1 MGSSVTIAF
10 KEIKLLFKAKRRIF
24 LFFTVPLIVL
34 FIAVL
39 SIVIGGLMIVTQH
52 QEGPAVITV
61 VDHSQSNGS
70 LYIINILKA
79 YSYQINNQSTVKDPL
94 SLLNSPNKPEML
106 LYFPAN
112 FSTLLNNK
120 SQVATFYVYYNNKQ
134 LKYEAAYSFIEQV
147 AQSLNNQ
154 IIERDYGNV
163 NLNRVQINSLGTPSG
178 GVSATQAS
186 SFIIVPIYVLMFFV
200 IPPISL
206 ILISITQERE
216 QKTLESLLLQPIS
229 RKSIV
234 NGKLLYGLI
243 LVASNLVITLITLG
257 LVAIGGI
264 FILNQFLHIDL
275 IPYITPYL
283 TVQNYIF
290 ATYIIIGLT
299 LIAILLISL
308 AVMLSLLAKDEREGN
323 LVVSILMMLPVIAL
337 ILIVAVPYDIFGVTG
352 EYFFASLPVIG
363 YMYSLYVT
371 MLTGSIGPTSYI
383 SLVAQ
388 AAFSLLCIWFSS
400 KLIEIEGILEINI
413 VQALK
418 KLVRLG

>member
-39 SIVIGGLMIVTQH
+39 SIVIGGLMFVTQH
-52 QEGPAVITV
+52 QEGPTVITI

-70 LYIINILKA
+70 LYIINNLEA
-79 YSYQINNQSTVKDPL
+79 YSYQIDNQSSIKDPL
-94 SLLNSPNKPEML
+94 SLLNSANKPGML
-106 LYFPAN
+106 VYFPAN

-120 SQVATFYVYYNNKQ
+120 SQVANFYVYYNNKQ
-134 LKYEAAYSFIEQV
+134 LKYEGAYTLIQQI
-147 AQSLNNQ
+147 AQSLNNR
-154 IIERDYGNV
+154 IIERDYGTL
-163 NLNRVQINSLGTPSG
+163 NLTRVEISSIGSNA

-186 SFIIVPIYVLMFFV
+186 SFIIIPIYVLMFFV

-243 LVASNLVITLITLG
+243 LVASNLVITLVTLG
-257 LVAIGGI
+257 IVAIGGV
-264 FILNQFLHIDL
+264 FLLNQFLHIDL

-283 TVQNYIF
+283 TTQNYLF

-299 LIAILLISL
+299 LIGILLISL
-308 AVMLSLLAKDEREGN
+308 AVMMSLLAKDEREGN
-323 LVVSILMMLPVIAL
+323 LVVSVLMMLPVVAL
-337 ILIVAVPYDIFGVTG
+337 VLIVAVPYDIFGVAG

-363 YMYSLYVT
+363 FMYSLYVT
-371 MLTGSIGPTSYI
+371 MLTGSIGPTSYV

-388 AAFSLLCIWFSS
+388 AVFSLISIWFSS

-418 KLVRLG
+418 KLIRIG